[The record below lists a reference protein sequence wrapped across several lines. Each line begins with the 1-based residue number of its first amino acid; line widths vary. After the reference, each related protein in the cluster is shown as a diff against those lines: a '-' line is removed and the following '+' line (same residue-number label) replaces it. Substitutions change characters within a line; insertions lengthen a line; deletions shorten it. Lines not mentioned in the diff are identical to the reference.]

1 MTIDRRTLLARS
13 AAFTGAL
20 ALSKQNAIAKAL
32 DETGLKDLYQDDF
45 YLGTAI
51 GHSRLI
57 NPPTGFN
64 ALVAREFNALTL
76 ENDMKWERVHPDS
89 EQWVWDYTDQFV
101 ELGEQHKMFM
111 VGHVLVWHSQ
121 TPAWVFR
128 DDNGKPA
135 PRELLLARMKNHID
149 TLAGRYRDRV
159 HAWDVVNEAV
169 DEDEGWRQSPWLKQI
184 GPDFVEHAF
193 YYAREAAPNA
203 HLMYNDYNMHN
214 PGKRQFVADMVKR
227 FKQTGVPIDGVG
239 MQGHVGLGYPDITE
253 FEKSIEAFA
262 AAGVA
267 VHITE
272 LDVDV
277 LPTAWEHIGAE
288 ISNNFAYSDEL
299 NPYPNGLPAK
309 VEAQLAQ
316 RYAEWFTLFLKH
328 RDSIARVTL
337 WGTGDSESWKNNF
350 PVRGRSNYP
359 LLFDRNYQRKPA
371 YHSLAALR
379 K

>member
-1 MTIDRRTLLARS
+1 MTINRRALLTRS
-13 AAFTGAL
+13 AALAGAL

-32 DETGLKDLYQDDF
+32 EQTGLKELYQDDF

-51 GHSRLI
+51 GHARLT

-76 ENDMKWERVHPDS
+76 ENDMKWERVHPQP
-89 EQWVWDYTDQFV
+89 EQWVWEYADKFIA
-101 ELGEQHKMFM
+101 LGEQHKMFM

-121 TPAWVFR
+121 TPPWVFN
-128 DDNGKPA
+128 DKNGNPVSRKV
-135 PRELLLARMKNHID
+135 LLAHMKSHID
-149 TLAGRYRDRV
+149 TLAGRYRGRV

-169 DEDEGWRQSPWLKQI
+169 DEDQGWRQSPWFKQI
-184 GPDFVEHAF
+184 GPDFIEHAF
-193 YYAREAAPNA
+193 HYARAAAPDA

-214 PGKRQFVADMVKR
+214 PGKRQFVVDMIKR

-239 MQGHVGLGYPDITE
+239 MQGHIGLGYPDITE
-253 FEKSIEAFA
+253 FEKSIKAFA

-272 LDVDV
+272 LDLDV

-288 ISNNFAYSDEL
+288 ISDNFAYADEL
-299 NPYPNGLPAK
+299 NPYPDGLPAK
-309 VEAQLAQ
+309 IEAQLAE
-316 RYAEWFTLFLKH
+316 RYAEWFALFLKH

-350 PVRGRSNYP
+350 PVRGRRNYP
-359 LLFDRNYQRKPA
+359 LLFDRDYQRKSA
-371 YHSLAALR
+371 YHSVAALR

>member
-121 TPAWVFR
+121 TQAWVFR

-169 DEDEGWRQSPWLKQI
+169 DEDKGWRQSPWLKQI